1 MQKLRHSGERQPE
14 LKAKLRKYLNSK
26 TFQKAFRSMVSK
38 SIRNGA
44 EHAFEVELWPIPGR
58 PKIRA
63 TPIISSGSPDSCVGL
78 ITDNLL
84 NPSKSSDSY
93 KTFVINMGKKYPGVR
108 ATSLINLHTHPF
120 ITKMSF
126 VEPAAELVLY
136 HPRKNLPS
144 PRDVREL
151 SVGFVSDFEMIVP
164 VDIISK
170 ELHILVYQN
179 VTPLSYVAYEGL
191 WEEVED
197 SADCDRIML
206 KLAVERSILRVL
218 ELDKRKKAIITP
230 AEVDLILETME
241 LKRKAVRP
249 LYDGAL
255 DL

>member
-1 MQKLRHSGERQPE
+1 MQIRHNGKQPDVKGE
-14 LKAKLRKYLNSK
+14 LRKYLNSK

-38 SIRNGA
+38 SIRNGT

-58 PKIRA
+58 SKIRA
-63 TPIISSGSPDSCVGL
+63 TPIKSSGSPDSCVGL

-84 NPSKSSDSY
+84 SPSKSSDSY
-93 KTFVINMGKKYPGVR
+93 DAFATNIANKYPGVL
-108 ATSLINLHTHPF
+108 ATSLTSLHTHPF
-120 ITKMSF
+120 ITKTSF
-126 VEPAAELVLY
+126 LEPAAEMLLY
-136 HPRKNLPS
+136 DPRINLPS
-144 PRDVREL
+144 PDDVREL
-151 SVGFVSDFEMIVP
+151 TIISDFEMIVP

-179 VTPLSYVAYEGL
+179 VTPLSHVAYEGL

-230 AEVDLILETME
+230 AEVDLILEAME
-241 LKRKAVRP
+241 IILPIKA
-249 LYDGAL
+249 
-255 DL
+255 